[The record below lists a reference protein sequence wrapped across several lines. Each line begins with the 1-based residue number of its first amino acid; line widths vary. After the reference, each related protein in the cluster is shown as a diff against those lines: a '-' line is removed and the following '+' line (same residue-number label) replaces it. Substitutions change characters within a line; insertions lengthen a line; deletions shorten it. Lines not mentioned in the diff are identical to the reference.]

1 MIHVVNI
8 NSEDCSDKKNFFYIG
23 RSKDGNPLGN
33 PFTHNGKKSS
43 LAKLSFKTR
52 DEAIDAYKVYFETV
66 YNQPGYERL
75 TRAFNEIYE
84 HYKNGEDIYLG
95 CFCKP
100 LRCHGDI
107 LAEELQKKLIREQLA
122 NKKLNDDN

>member
-95 CFCKP
+95 
-100 LRCHGDI
+100 
-107 LAEELQKKLIREQLA
+107 
-122 NKKLNDDN
+122 

>member
-95 CFCKP
+95 CFCKQ